1 MPVGEKERRQ
11 SDANFLLC
19 NESLNVSES
28 EPKREM
34 FAHLRDFEL
43 TVIGQTREIGMVLK
57 GTGYAHF
64 LQYVLQ
70 RGISGYRKFWH
81 PKIYIP
87 EK

>member
-1 MPVGEKERRQ
+1 
-11 SDANFLLC
+11 
-19 NESLNVSES
+19 
-28 EPKREM
+28 M
-34 FAHLRDFEL
+34 FAHLRDFEP

-70 RGISGYRKFWH
+70 RGISGYRRFWNR
-81 PKIYIP
+81 KIYIP